1 MTRAGRS
8 LLATGAAAALL
19 LTFGMPAVNAA
30 GIDVTMNRA
39 KIVKLARDADTI
51 IVGNPAIAD
60 ASVQDASTIVLTGKC
75 FGVTNL
81 VVLDRN
87 GEPIID
93 EQVTVNRDDA
103 TSVRIY
109 RRANIQTMSCTP
121 YCESSFKSEA
131 EKASEADMGG
141 Q

>member
-19 LTFGMPAVNAA
+19 LAFGMPAVNAA

-60 ASVQDASTIVLTGKC
+60 ASVRMHRQ
-75 FGVTNL
+75 
-81 VVLDRN
+81 
-87 GEPIID
+87 
-93 EQVTVNRDDA
+93 
-103 TSVRIY
+103 
-109 RRANIQTMSCTP
+109 SC
-121 YCESSFKSEA
+121 
-131 EKASEADMGG
+131 
-141 Q
+141 